1 MNDVLKRIYNLMEI
15 RGLST
20 YALCKQTGI
29 PQSTFS
35 AWKIKDRVPDNNY
48 IVILADALG
57 CSTDYLLKGEDY
69 YIDPEVAV
77 LAQEM
82 KDNPELQILLDAT
95 RNLSPEG
102 IKSLNIFIEQL
113 KKGSFYGKC
122 KGLLL

>member
-1 MNDVLKRIYNLMEI
+1 M
-15 RGLST
+15 
-20 YALCKQTGI
+20 
-29 PQSTFS
+29 
-35 AWKIKDRVPDNNY
+35 NNY

-82 KDNPELQILLDAT
+82 KNNPELQVLLDAT
-95 RNLSPEG
+95 RKLSPEG

-113 KKGSFYGKC
+113 KNG
-122 KGLLL
+122 

>member
-1 MNDVLKRIYNLMEI
+1 MNDVLKRIYSLMEL

-20 YALCKQTGI
+20 YAICKKTGI

-35 AWKIKDRVPDNNY
+35 AWKIKDRVPDHNY
-48 IVILADALG
+48 IVILADALC

-69 YIDPEVAV
+69 YVDPEVAV

-82 KDNPELQILLDAT
+82 KENPELQILLDAT

-102 IKSLNIFIEQL
+102 IKSLNTFIEQL
-113 KKGSFYGKC
+113 KKG
-122 KGLLL
+122 